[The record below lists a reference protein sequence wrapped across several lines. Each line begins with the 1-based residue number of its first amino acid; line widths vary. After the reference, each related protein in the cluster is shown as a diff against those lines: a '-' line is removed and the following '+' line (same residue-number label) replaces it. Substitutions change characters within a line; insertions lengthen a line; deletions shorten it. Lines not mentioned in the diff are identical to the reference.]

1 MINVYSEKGNG
12 TTFTVYLPASKKE
25 VIKEETVPID
35 IMKGEGTILLV
46 DDEDIILDV
55 SCELLEML
63 GYKVYMANGGRDAIE
78 LYKEKMSEIDLVIL
92 DMIMPGMGGGE
103 TFDFLKS
110 MNHDVKVILSSGYSI
125 NGKAKEI
132 MDRGCRAFIQKPFQI
147 NDLSDKIRKVLD

>member
-1 MINVYSEKGNG
+1 
-12 TTFTVYLPASKKE
+12 
-25 VIKEETVPID
+25 
-35 IMKGEGTILLV
+35 
-46 DDEDIILDV
+46 
-55 SCELLEML
+55 
-63 GYKVYMANGGRDAIE
+63 
-78 LYKEKMSEIDLVIL
+78 MSEIDLVIL